1 MNKVNPLDRFVSCP
15 KCGAKTE
22 KEAETTCQPS
32 GDDCPM
38 TCEDDW
44 DTALE
49 RLNNEAEAYE
59 KMAQEQYEF
68 EMRKYYERQM
78 EEQAYMAEINERDL

>member
-1 MNKVNPLDRFVSCP
+1 MNEANPLDRFASCP

-22 KEAETTCQPS
+22 QEAETMCRPS
-32 GDDCPM
+32 NDDCPM
-38 TCEDDW
+38 TCEDGW
-44 DTALE
+44 GKALE

-68 EMRKYYERQM
+68 EMREWYGRQM
-78 EEQAYMAEINERDL
+78 EGQAYMAELNERDL

>member
-1 MNKVNPLDRFVSCP
+1 MSEANPLDRFVSCP
-15 KCGAKTE
+15 KCGAKTG
-22 KEAETTCQPS
+22 KEAETMCKPS

-44 DTALE
+44 GEALE
-49 RLNNEAEAYE
+49 RLNNEADAYD

-68 EMRKYYERQM
+68 EMRKQYELQM
-78 EEQAYMAEINERDL
+78 EEQVYMAELNERDL